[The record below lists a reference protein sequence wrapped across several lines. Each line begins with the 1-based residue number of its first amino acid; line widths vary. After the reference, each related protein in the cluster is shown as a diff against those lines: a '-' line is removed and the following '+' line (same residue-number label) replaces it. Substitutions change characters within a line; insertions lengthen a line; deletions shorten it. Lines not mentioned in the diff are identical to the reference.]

1 MAKLEIPV
9 VIDGVKTIE
18 ELANRVLDEYE
29 YKGRTIREWADRIAH
44 PETNADRIRAMT
56 DEELATWISSKTLCL
71 DCPRYET
78 DCSEIEA
85 DDCGNFAWLTWL
97 KQEAD
102 E

>member
-44 PETNADRIRAMT
+44 PETNADRIRSMT
-56 DEELATWISSKTLCL
+56 DEDLAESIHSVMAGYCPVKT
-71 DCPRYET
+71 
-78 DCSEIEA
+78 SECTGKCIA
-85 DDCGNFAWLTWL
+85 CWLRWL
-97 KQEAD
+97 KKEAD